1 MPCALDPG
9 KAVGEAVHVL
19 KGDERGLR
27 LRVPRRLVAHPKCS
41 VKTKSF

>member
-1 MPCALDPG
+1 MSRALDPG

-19 KGDERGLR
+19 KGDQRGL
-27 LRVPRRLVAHPKCS
+27 LLLVPRRLVTWPKCS